1 MLGSNCIRSLAP
13 SCLSPSAQFA
23 HPSALFVRRDTPL
36 HASLTR
42 PTRSTRSQC
51 NLECVA
57 TKPPTISAA
66 CQALHPCAKLAET
79 LCVGVLGPKE
89 SILDCMK
96 KHRAKLTP
104 KCIRSEPCL
113 QVGNPRCSSHHHHYM
128 GNAFERN
135 QLFGE
140 THPNDKCSCGVSSP
154 CSEHLNHP
162 FCEPCGKDCV
172 RNPQCGGG
180 KTWCEV
186 KSSSCNSALTHHMG
200 ECIGP
205 YIGFPHCE
213 SEILH
218 LIVKRHQISRMNAD
232 IDIRCSVQAELARMS
247 PSKCPLPRKSLPGF
261 LAQKRIRHCS
271 TGPKHHHHPPL
282 FGSFLRDIF
291 GGARRESKL
300 RHQRTALEKERV
312 ALALERRGMARERLE
327 RRSVDKELVHEIEA
341 STAEAKKSK
350 WEARAAEA
358 KARMFNAEAVRSYER
373 FREFRRYRVRT
384 TSFYLPLRSRHPS
397 DPLTTRRHRYGKE
410 RHGNESVCTPLNPC
424 Y

>member
-1 MLGSNCIRSLAP
+1 MLRSAPHTPLTPPLLRSPTAPLVRRATPTSLA
-13 SCLSPSAQFA
+13 
-23 HPSALFVRRDTPL
+23 
-36 HASLTR
+36 SLPR
-42 PTRSTRSQC
+42 IAPSQC

-57 TKPPTISAA
+57 SKPPTISAA
-66 CQALHPCAKLAET
+66 CQALHPCAKLAES

-96 KHRAKLTP
+96 THRAKLTP

-247 PSKCPLPRKSLPGF
+247 PSKCPLPRKSLPAF
-261 LAQKRIRHCS
+261 LAQKRIRHCA

-300 RHQRTALEKERV
+300 RHERTALEKERV

-358 KARMFNAEAVRSYER
+358 KARMFNAEAVRCFER
-373 FREFRRYRVRT
+373 FTETIGATEFSQRP
-384 TSFYLPLRSRHPS
+384 SLPSRHLSKHKKS
-397 DPLTTRRHRYGKE
+397 DTEKRKRERNLSAPLHT
-410 RHGNESVCTPLNPC
+410 NCIVV
-424 Y
+424 